1 MALQAVKLNAK
12 PQPFYDNILKAI
24 DNYTGG
30 TPQAEDLTLM
40 VVARR

>member
-24 DNYTGG
+24 DNYTAGA
-30 TPQAEDLTLM
+30 PQAEDLTLM
-40 VVARR
+40 VVARK

>member
-12 PQPFYDNILKAI
+12 PQPFFDNILKAI

-30 TPQAEDLTLM
+30 THQTEDLTLM
-40 VVARR
+40 VVARK